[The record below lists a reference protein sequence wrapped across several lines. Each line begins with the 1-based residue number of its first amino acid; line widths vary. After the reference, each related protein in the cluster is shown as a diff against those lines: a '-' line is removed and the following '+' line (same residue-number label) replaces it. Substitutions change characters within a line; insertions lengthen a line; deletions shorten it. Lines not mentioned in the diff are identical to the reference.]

1 MEVLK
6 KLKIELP
13 FDPAI
18 PLLGIH
24 IKRVCSVVQLC
35 PILCDPMV
43 CSPPH
48 FFVHGIFQARILKW
62 VTICY
67 PEDLPNPGIKPTSLA
82 SPALAGGFFITAPPG
97 NPHIYQEK
105 TVIQKDICTTMFTAA
120 GFTIAKTWKQPRS
133 SPIDE
138 WIKKM

>member
-48 FFVHGIFQARILKW
+48 FFVHGIFQARILEW

-67 PEDLPNPGIKPTSLA
+67 SRGSSQPRNQT
-82 SPALAGGFFITAPPG
+82 
-97 NPHIYQEK
+97 HISCISCTGRWILYH
-105 TVIQKDICTTMFTAA
+105 CTTWESPCISRQNCNSRRYMHHYVH
-120 GFTIAKTWKQPRS
+120 S
-133 SPIDE
+133 SSIYNSQD
-138 WIKKM
+138 MQTT